1 MSKEIKFNIKLNVDG
16 KEQLATAT
24 TSIKEISDAVN
35 TCRRNTRDLNDALI
49 DFNQKFEKY
58 RNMVET
64 FAQVSNSLASTAR
77 QSMAVTQLTGETG
90 DAMRSLRS
98 EVAAV
103 AEYYGKDFAE
113 VLRSVNALAK
123 GFGISARH

>member
-1 MSKEIKFNIKLNVDG
+1 MAKEIKFNIRLNVDG
-16 KEQLATAT
+16 KEQLVTAT
-24 TSIKEISDAVN
+24 TNVKDLQRAVDATRDKAKRLSESFVLLNQGVESINNVSDA
-35 TCRRNTRDLNDALI
+35 
-49 DFNQKFEKY
+49 
-58 RNMVET
+58 
-64 FAQVSNSLASTAR
+64 FASLATTAR

-113 VLRSVNALAK
+113 VLRAANAMAHS
-123 GFGISARH
+123 GPSAV